1 MRMRQK
7 GKKMSAKKQ
16 SEKRKR
22 SFDGMNS
29 AEFAIKWKR
38 AFAGGVPQAVMQERV
53 DAPGCFLWHVFS
65 WGDAKH
71 LEREAASAAFD
82 KADKAGAFIA
92 QEYSFN
98 GGGKKTEYFS
108 GNARPILAA
117 PTLRERR
124 RCSSS
129 AKILRGRTSLRTK
142 RTAASARISHADP
155 KSEDYRVI

>member
-7 GKKMSAKKQ
+7 GRKMSAKKQ

-53 DAPGCFLWHVFS
+53 DAPGCFLWHIFS

-98 GGGKKTEYFS
+98 GGGKKTEYFFRKCPPDLKSADLAGETEVFVVGKNFAWTYVVTHETYS
-108 GNARPILAA
+108 GLGPYFACRGQI
-117 PTLRERR
+117 
-124 RCSSS
+124 SS
-129 AKILRGRTSLRTK
+129 
-142 RTAASARISHADP
+142 
-155 KSEDYRVI
+155 